1 MKKILTAFMIML
13 SMAVFSQEKT
23 ITGKVTD
30 TFGEPLPG
38 TNIIEKGT
46 SNGAQSDFDG
56 NFSITVNGEN
66 SVLEISFIGYTRE
79 EVLVGTQ
86 NSLTI
91 VLEEDAAALDEVVV
105 IGYGT
110 VRRKD
115 LAGAV
120 ASVDTKKAF
129 VAPTARV
136 DNALQGRASGVKVT
150 QTSGAPGSSPVVVIR
165 GGNSITG
172 GNSPLYVVDGFVGAD
187 NISNLNPNDIES
199 MQVLKDASSTAI
211 YGARGTNGV
220 IIITTK
226 KGKIGKPV
234 VNFKTSAGIQTLPK
248 QMDVQTP
255 TELATWLNGLAPD
268 QSNLPWDVDN
278 LPGTVTDW
286 QDEMITDAMIS
297 DYQLSVSGGSDN
309 VKYYVSGGYM
319 GQDGI
324 VKGSGFDRYSIRTN
338 IDIKLSK
345 TFKTGMNIAL
355 SRTES
360 ENNTISFTTLMRV
373 DPTKPVY
380 DDEGNYWNGIDPMF
394 QNQTNNLMADA
405 LLDDDN
411 TTLDKIF
418 INTYIQGGFFDDK
431 LIWKSTF
438 GGDFIYNKRH
448 RFTPSTNPSSINN
461 GNALAQATINRS
473 NNQEFLNEN
482 TLNFTETWGDHHL
495 NVLAGASFQTQ
506 NSESVQISASQIPSD
521 GVNVYNVSLA
531 PIENTAV
538 TSGYSEKHF
547 IGFFGRVSYIFKD
560 RYIFNASLRRDGASS
575 LGYNERYENFP
586 GVSLAWKI
594 KEESFMKNVN
604 AINDL
609 KLRVNYGRTGNS
621 GVSAFN
627 TIAAYNVNKNTI
639 LVGGV
644 GVPGVTN
651 NQVAK
656 PNLGWEITDQY
667 DAGLNISMFNSR
679 LTAEVDVYYKK
690 TSDLLLNE
698 KSLDFTGFTSILTN
712 VGAVENKGIDV
723 TLTGT
728 IIDTQDFQWTASL
741 NISTVKNEVL
751 DLGQIDYLDGNKLAA
766 PASDVNSRLIVGQP
780 VGIFWGA
787 KYLGV
792 DPDTG
797 DAIFEDISGPDGVP
811 DGIFSEE
818 YDDQVIGNANPDVY
832 GGFQTNFIYK
842 NFDLGAFFTYSI
854 GNENYSEEFFRVNE
868 STVNSFESIRSNM
881 YSVNN
886 NITENAKYPAFGSA
900 NYDLSSSL
908 YVMDAS
914 YLRLTTLQL
923 GYNFQTET
931 MKGLSKLRVY
941 FTGNNLFL
949 VKNKDYVGFDP
960 DVSTGKSGQLERGF
974 DGIGYPQSRS
984 LLLGL
989 DISF

>member
-13 SMAVFSQEKT
+13 SISAFSQEKT
-23 ITGKVTD
+23 INGTVTD
-30 TFGEPLPG
+30 SSGQPLPG

-46 SNGAQSDFDG
+46 TNGAQSDFDG
-56 NFSITVNGEN
+56 NFSMTVKGEN
-66 SVLEISFIGYTRE
+66 SILEISFMGYSKQ
-79 EVLVGTQ
+79 EVLVGTK

-91 VLEEDAAALDEVVV
+91 VLEEDASALDEVVV

-110 VRRKD
+110 VRKKD

-120 ASVDTKKAF
+120 ASVDTDKAF

-150 QTSGAPGSSPVVVIR
+150 QTSGAPGSNPVVVIR

-226 KGKIGKPV
+226 KGKLGKPV
-234 VNFKTSAGIQTLPK
+234 VSFKTSAGIQTLPN
-248 QMDVQTP
+248 QIDVQTP
-255 TELATWLNGLAPD
+255 YELASWFNDISPD
-268 QSNLPWDVDN
+268 QNNLPWDLDD
-278 LPGTVTDW
+278 LPETETNW
-286 QDEMITDAMIS
+286 QDEMIQDAMIS
-297 DYQLSVSGGSDN
+297 DYQLTVSGGTDA

-319 GQDGI
+319 SQDGI

-338 IDIKLSK
+338 VDIKLSK
-345 TFKTGMNIAL
+345 IFKTGMNIAL

-360 ENNTISFTTLMRV
+360 ENNAISFTQLMRE
-373 DPTKPVY
+373 DPSKPVY
-380 DDEGNYWNGIDPMF
+380 DDEGNYWIGVNPMLGSETG
-394 QNQTNNLMADA
+394 NMMADA
-405 LLDDDN
+405 NLNDDN

-418 INTYIQGGFFDDK
+418 INSYIQGGFFDNK

-448 RFTPSTNPSSINN
+448 RFIPSTSPSFIMD
-461 GNALAQATINRS
+461 GNKLAQARINRS

-495 NVLAGASFQTQ
+495 NILAGASFQTQ
-506 NSESVQISASQIPSD
+506 NSENISITANEIPSD
-521 GVNVYNVSLA
+521 GVNVYAVQLA
-531 PIENTAV
+531 PAESVSIS
-538 TSGYSEKHF
+538 SGYSERHY
-547 IGFFGRVSYIFKD
+547 IGFFGRISYIFKD
-560 RYIFNASLRRDGASS
+560 KYIFNASLRRDGAST

-586 GVSLAWKI
+586 GVSVAWKI
-594 KEESFMKNVN
+594 NEESFMQN
-604 AINDL
+604 AGSIDDL

-621 GVSAFN
+621 GVAPFR
-627 TIAAYNVNKNTI
+627 TIARYGIDGNTI
-639 LVGGV
+639 LVNGV
-644 GVPGVTN
+644 AIPGVT
-651 NQVAK
+651 QTEMAK
-656 PNLGWEITDQY
+656 PDLGWEITDQY
-667 DAGLNISMFNSR
+667 DAGLVISMFKSR

-690 TSDLLLNE
+690 TKDLLLNE
-698 KSLDFTGFTSILTN
+698 NTMDFTGFPTTLTN
-712 VGAVENKGIDV
+712 VGSVENKGIDV
-723 TLTGT
+723 NLSG
-728 IIDTQDFQWTASL
+728 ILVRSENFKWDLSL

-751 DLGQIDYLDGNKLAA
+751 DLGQSEYIAGNRLGA
-766 PASDVNSRLIVGQP
+766 PANDESSRLIVGQP

-787 KYLGV
+787 NYLGF

-811 DGIFSEE
+811 DGQYDAE
-818 YDDQVIGNANPDVY
+818 YDDQVIGNANPDIY

-842 NFDLGAFFTYSI
+842 NFDLGAFFTYSL
-854 GNENYSEEFFRVNE
+854 GNDGYSEEFFRVNE
-868 STVNSFESIRSNM
+868 ITVNSFASIRNNM

-886 NITENAKYPAFGSA
+886 TENAQYPAFGSQ

-908 YVMDAS
+908 YVQDAS

-941 FTGNNLFL
+941 LTGNNLFL
-949 VKNKDYVGFDP
+949 IKNNDYVGFDP
-960 DVSTGKSGQLERGF
+960 DVSSGNAGQLERGF
-974 DGIGYPQSRS
+974 DAIGYPQNRS

>member
-13 SMAVFSQEKT
+13 SMYAFSQEKT
-23 ITGKVTD
+23 INGKVTD
-30 TFGEPLPG
+30 SSGQPLPG
-38 TNIIEKGT
+38 ASIVEKGT
-46 SNGAQSDFDG
+46 TNGTQSDFDG
-56 NFSITVNGEN
+56 NFSLSVKGEN
-66 SVLEISFIGYTRE
+66 SILQISYIGFTKK
-79 EVLVGTQ
+79 EVLVGNKT
-86 NSLTI
+86 NFNV
-91 VLEEDAAALDEVVV
+91 VLEEDAATLDEVVV

-110 VRRKD
+110 VRKKD

-120 ASVDTKKAF
+120 ATVDTKKAF
-129 VAPTARV
+129 VAPTARL
-136 DNALQGRASGVKVT
+136 DNALQGRASGVQVT
-150 QTSGAPGSSPVVVIR
+150 QSSGAPGSDPVVVIR

-226 KGKIGKPV
+226 KGKLGKPV
-234 VNFKTSAGIQTLPK
+234 VNFKTSAGIQSLPN

-255 TELATWLNGLAPD
+255 TELATFLNTLAPD
-268 QSNLPWDVDN
+268 QNDLPWDVNN
-278 LPGTVTDW
+278 LPGTVTNW
-286 QDEMITDAMIS
+286 QDAMIDDALIA
-297 DYQLSVSGGSDN
+297 DYQLSISGGTEA
-309 VKYYVSGGYM
+309 VKYFVSAGLM
-319 GQDGI
+319 NQDGI
-324 VKGSGFDRYSIRTN
+324 VKGSGFDRYSLRTN
-338 IDIKLSK
+338 IDFKVSK
-345 TFKTGMNIAL
+345 IFKAGINMAL

-360 ENNTISFTTLMRV
+360 DNNTISFTTLMRA
-373 DPTKPVY
+373 DPTKPIY
-380 DDEGNYWNGIDPMF
+380 DDEGNYWNGTDPMF
-394 QNQTNNLMADA
+394 GNQTNNLMADA

-411 TTLDKIF
+411 ATLDKIF
-418 INTYIQGGFFDDK
+418 INTYIQGGFYDNK

-448 RFTPSTNPSSINN
+448 RFTPSTNPSYINN
-461 GNALAQATINRS
+461 GNKLASAIINRS

-482 TLNFTETWGDHHL
+482 TLNYTETFGDHHL
-495 NVLAGASFQTQ
+495 NILAGASFQTQ
-506 NSESVQISASQIPSD
+506 SSESTQISASDIPSD
-521 GVNVYNVSLA
+521 GVGVYAVQLA
-531 PIENTAV
+531 PAESV
-538 TSGYSEKHF
+538 GVSSGYSERHN
-547 IGFFGRVSYIFKD
+547 IGFFGRVSYIYKD
-560 RYIFNASLRRDGASS
+560 RYIFNASLRRDGAST
-575 LGYNERYENFP
+575 LGINERYENFP
-586 GVSLAWKI
+586 GVSLAWKL
-594 KEESFMKNVN
+594 KEESFMQNVDV
-604 AINDL
+604 INDL

-621 GVSAFN
+621 GVSPFA
-627 TIAAYNVNKNTI
+627 TIANYAINNNTI
-639 LVGGV
+639 LVDGV
-644 GVPGVTN
+644 VVPGVTQGN
-651 NQVAK
+651 LAK

-667 DAGLNISMFNSR
+667 DAGLNVSMFNSR

-690 TSDLLLNE
+690 TSNLLLNE
-698 KSLDFTGFTSILTN
+698 NTLDFTGFGSVLTN

-723 TLTGT
+723 TLTGR
-728 IIDTQDFQWTASL
+728 IIDTDDFQWNASL

-751 DLGQIDYLDGNKLAA
+751 DLGQSDYLDGNKLAA
-766 PASDVNSRLIVGQP
+766 PASDTNSRLIVGEP

-787 KYLGV
+787 NYLGV
-792 DPDTG
+792 DPATG

-818 YDDQVIGNANPDVY
+818 YDDQIIGNANPDVY

-842 NFDLGAFFTYSI
+842 NFDLSAFFTYSI

-868 STVNSFESIRSNM
+868 STVNSFDNIRSNM

-886 NITENAKYPAFGSA
+886 TENAQYPAFSSN

-914 YLRLTTLQL
+914 YLRLTTLQI
-923 GYNFQTET
+923 GYNFPTEGID
-931 MKGLSKLRVY
+931 GLSKLRVY

-949 VKNKDYVGFDP
+949 VKNKDYIGFDP
-960 DVSTGKSGQLERGF
+960 DVSTGKAGQLERGF

-989 DISF
+989 DVSF